1 MIPPAQVLYGIKAM
15 EKLFGDMEKRIK
27 ETPEASIDL
36 GDLKVFDTFAF
47 LMNAA
52 QKTAQKEWI
61 SKCFRTHGARLPQSQ
76 PAPQATKEPSGRG
89 GGSKEGSSTYS
100 VFKKRRTA

>member
-1 MIPPAQVLYGIKAM
+1 MVPPAQVFYGIKAM
-15 EKLFGDMEKRIK
+15 EKLFGDMDKRIK

-36 GDLKVFDTFAF
+36 GDLKGFDTFAF

-61 SKCFRTHGARLPQSQ
+61 SKCFRNHGARHPQSQ
-76 PAPQATKEPSGRG
+76 PAPQATQEPSRG
-89 GGSKEGSSTYS
+89 GGSKEGSSTS
-100 VFKKRRTA
+100 SLFKKRRTS